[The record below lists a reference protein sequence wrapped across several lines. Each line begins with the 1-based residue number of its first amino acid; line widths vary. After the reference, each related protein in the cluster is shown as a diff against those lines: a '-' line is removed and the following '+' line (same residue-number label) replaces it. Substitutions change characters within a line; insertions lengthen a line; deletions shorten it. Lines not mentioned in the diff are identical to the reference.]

1 MVLPCAALLVGTV
14 GLYVAARR
22 EADVQLRVMGRL
34 KESERHLQVI
44 IDTSP
49 SAVITA
55 DEQGMITGWNRK
67 AEEIF
72 GWSHDEA
79 IGRTLAATIIPRRYR
94 ELHQRGLTRF
104 IETGEGKLLGR
115 PTELAA
121 MRRDGR
127 EFPVE
132 ISVSPSS

>member
-1 MVLPCAALLVGTV
+1 MFHPCDALLVGTV
-14 GLYVAARR
+14 GLYVTARR

-55 DEQGMITGWNRK
+55 DEKGMITGWNRK

-94 ELHQRGLTRF
+94 ELHQRGLTR
-104 IETGEGKLLGR
+104 INETRQGKRLGR
-115 PTELAA
+115 Q
-121 MRRDGR
+121 
-127 EFPVE
+127 
-132 ISVSPSS
+132 I